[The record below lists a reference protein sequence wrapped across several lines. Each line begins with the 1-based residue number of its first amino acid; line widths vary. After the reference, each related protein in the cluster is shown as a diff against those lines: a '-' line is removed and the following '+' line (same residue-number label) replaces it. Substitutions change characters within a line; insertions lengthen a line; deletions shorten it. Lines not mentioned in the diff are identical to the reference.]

1 MYLREQDNPAPFS
14 NGTLN
19 PRIGCNLLRLVNSC
33 NQNILVMKGCIRDVS
48 FRTTHGL
55 IRLIIQ
61 EKLHS
66 WRDKTLIYKM
76 VHLRLFE
83 WNHKKLTKS
92 NFRHFICPKQRTTEK
107 KKVEHI
113 GIQHLLTVNFN
124 AIYPPGGMVFYHDL
138 INPVNLHSDKN
149 KIIRVMSYTPLNFFW
164 LFSF

>member
-1 MYLREQDNPAPFS
+1 MYLRERDNPAPFS

-66 WRDKTLIYKM
+66 WRDETLIYKM

-149 KIIRVMSYTPLNFFW
+149 KIIRVMSYTPLKFFW